1 MATAAHQFAPAG
13 APDAAAVMARAASEN
28 FPVAARLL
36 APRHR
41 RALFA
46 VYGFARL
53 ADELG
58 DELDGD
64 RLAALD
70 WLGDELD
77 RAYTG
82 RARTPLLVCLQA
94 AIGQFDL
101 PREPFGRLIEA
112 NRSDQR
118 IDRYQS
124 WEQLRGYCE
133 LSANPVGE
141 LVLAIFDLHT
151 PERVRLSDSVCTGL
165 QLTEHLQDVAED
177 LCAGRIYLPQEDL
190 VRFGCSQEQ
199 LAGIVSRLGDGGGDG
214 VLGGA
219 SGVAASDPLL
229 RSRLREAIAFEL
241 ARARELLSAGAPLA
255 ASIAPWRPKLAI
267 AAFAGGGLAALEQ
280 IERAGCEV
288 LDGVEAAGARSRLLW
303 LARVLRGS
311 RSAGR

>member
-1 MATAAHQFAPAG
+1 
-13 APDAAAVMARAASEN
+13 MARAASEN

-41 RALFA
+41 RALLA

-70 WLGDELD
+70 WLADELD
-77 RAYTG
+77 RAYAG
-82 RARTPLLVCLQA
+82 RARTPLLVSLQKVLA
-94 AIGQFDL
+94 ECDL
-101 PREPFGRLIEA
+101 PREPFARLIEA
-112 NRSDQR
+112 NRMDQR
-118 IDRYQS
+118 VSRYQS

-151 PERVRLSDSVCTGL
+151 PERVRLSGDVCTGL
-165 QLTEHLQDVAED
+165 QLAEHLQDVAED
-177 LCAGRIYLPQEDL
+177 LRNGRIYLPQEDL
-190 VRFGCSQEQ
+190 VRFDCSQDWMDR
-199 LAGIVSRLGDGGGDG
+199 VPGGE
-214 VLGGA
+214 
-219 SGVAASDPLL
+219 SGLTLHDPLS
-229 RSRLREAIAFEL
+229 RSRLRDAIAFEL
-241 ARARELLSAGAPLA
+241 ARARRLLSSAAPLA
-255 ASIAPWRPKLAI
+255 ASIPAWRPKLAI

-288 LDGVEAAGARSRLLW
+288 LGGVPAAGQRRRLLW
-303 LARVLRGS
+303 LARVLRRS
-311 RSAGR
+311 RSVAS